1 MKPSR
6 IILYVAAGLMACGC
20 SSREAKS
27 LAEQPFDEGRSSVVW
42 SEGDNPNGL
51 DFGQNF
57 EYVFDD
63 LPTIGEVTTPPWA
76 GSYWPTYL
84 DSINHR
90 WDAQNPDNLSPS
102 EKYELAFEKTGITD
116 AVSFEY
122 GVDSMTHRTRCIDN
136 SVCNSATGE
145 VCSAKRKM
153 PAIVRETWFGIC
165 HAGTSLFDG
174 TRARQSGYI

>member
-27 LAEQPFDEGRSSVVW
+27 LAEQPFDEGAFKCCLV
-42 SEGDNPNGL
+42 EGDNPNVSTS
-51 DFGQNF
+51 DKNF

-76 GSYWPTYL
+76 GSYWPTYP

-90 WDAQNPDNLSPS
+90 WDAQNPDNLSPVKSMSLHS
-102 EKYELAFEKTGITD
+102 ERQESRMLS
-116 AVSFEY
+116 VSNMAST
-122 GVDSMTHRTRCIDN
+122 V
-136 SVCNSATGE
+136 
-145 VCSAKRKM
+145 
-153 PAIVRETWFGIC
+153 
-165 HAGTSLFDG
+165 
-174 TRARQSGYI
+174 

>member
-1 MKPSR
+1 MMLQAGGLHETVSDYSIRRCRADGLRLLKSR
-6 IILYVAAGLMACGC
+6 SEI
-20 SSREAKS
+20 SR
-27 LAEQPFDEGRSSVVW
+27 EQPFDEGRSSVVW

-102 EKYELAFEKTGITD
+102 EKYELDLERQESRMLS
-116 AVSFEY
+116 VSNMAST
-122 GVDSMTHRTRCIDN
+122 V
-136 SVCNSATGE
+136 
-145 VCSAKRKM
+145 
-153 PAIVRETWFGIC
+153 
-165 HAGTSLFDG
+165 
-174 TRARQSGYI
+174 

>member
-1 MKPSR
+1 MLRQEVSMKPFR
-6 IILYVAAGLMACGC
+6 IIHYVIAGLMACGC
-20 SSREAKS
+20 SSREATS
-27 LAEQPFDEGRSSVVW
+27 LGRPLDEGRSSVVW

-90 WDAQNPDNLSPS
+90 WDAQNPDNFSPS
-102 EKYELAFEKTGITD
+102 EKYELAFGKTGITD

-145 VCSAKRKM
+145 SVQSGEVKTL
-153 PAIVRETWFGIC
+153 AIVSRPGSESAMLGDQP
-165 HAGTSLFDG
+165 L
-174 TRARQSGYI
+174 